1 MSEFAGNTLNSTG
14 ASAKLNPLKF
24 VGLGFLFLILVVL
37 FTLTKIPETR
47 VTSLLQSYVQSEL
60 DPYEIYLTD
69 RGRSLSLFTG
79 IKYTLDHPTLELAD
93 QTRIELDDLEVR
105 PNLLS
110 LFTGRFGAKATLH
123 QSGAELVMNAAASRS
138 KVETDINLKEIDLG
152 KFGVLGFAGL
162 KGSGL
167 VSGKVT
173 VDGSVTD
180 FASFNGTIDLKLK
193 KLKLDEQRFMG
204 FAIPETRVAEGTILI
219 EIKNGK
225 LVMKNVQIG
234 RQSDDLNAT
243 VTGDITLN
251 RNLNASAL
259 NLRTVFAISDKLRGA
274 LSLLEG
280 LIAPAK
286 QSDGHYAYKMT
297 GPVGQANA
305 FPDPQK

>member
-1 MSEFAGNTLNSTG
+1 MSEIAGETLGSSRN
-14 ASAKLNPLKF
+14 AAKLNPLRF
-24 VGLGFLFLILVVL
+24 LGLGVLFLILVCL

-47 VTSLLQSYVQSEL
+47 ITSLLQSYVQSAL

-79 IKYTLDHPTLELAD
+79 IKYTLDHPSLELAD
-93 QTRIELDDLEVR
+93 QTRIDLDDLEVR
-105 PNLLS
+105 PKLLS

-138 KVETDINLKEIDLG
+138 KIESDLDLKDIDLG

-167 VSGKVT
+167 ISGKISVEGT
-173 VDGSVTD
+173 VTD
-180 FASFNGTIDLKLK
+180 FASFNGIIDLKLK
-193 KLKLDEQRFMG
+193 KFKLDEQRFMG
-204 FAIPETRVAEGTILI
+204 FALPETHISEGTILI

-225 LVMKNVQIG
+225 LVMKTVQLG
-234 RQSDDLNAT
+234 RQTDDLNAT
-243 VTGDITLN
+243 LTGDVTLN

-259 NLRTVFAISDKLRGA
+259 NLRAVFAISDKLRGA

-297 GPVGQANA
+297 GPLGQANA